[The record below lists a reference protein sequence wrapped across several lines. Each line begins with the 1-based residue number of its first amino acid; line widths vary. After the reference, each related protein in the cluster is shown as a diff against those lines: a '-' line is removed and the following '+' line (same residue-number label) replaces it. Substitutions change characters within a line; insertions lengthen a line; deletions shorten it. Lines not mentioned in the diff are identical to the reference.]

1 MELMI
6 PVLPLMLAALYWV
19 IPSRKLLHAA
29 NLASSLLML
38 ALAGWITCKIDAGGP
53 LNHSWFGYAFYLD
66 ALSVLVLDTILAVGF
81 MVGVFSVGYLNI
93 ELKEAKIA
101 IRQVR
106 LYYSLTYAFIF
117 TMILVVTTQ
126 NLGLMWIAIEAT
138 TLASAFLVGFY
149 NNKEAI
155 EAAWKY
161 IIICSVGIAFA
172 LLGIVLIYYAS
183 VTNIAESKFSLNWV
197 YLWDHASLLQSSI
210 VKIAFIFV
218 LLGFGTKVGMAPM
231 HTWLPD
237 AHSQAP
243 APISAL
249 LSGVL
254 LNSALYGIIRILA
267 LVNRSLGGNWY
278 TSPLLVG
285 IGLLSMVTAAVFIAT
300 QKDYKRLLAYSSIEH
315 MGIITVGLGLYTPL
329 SIFGALYHLLN
340 HAFTKSLLF
349 LASGNVYLKYHT
361 REIAR
366 VKGIIKTMPRTG
378 WIFLLGLLA
387 IAGMPPFSI
396 FTSEL
401 IIIMAGFA
409 SKHLLAA
416 IAFVIL
422 VVVIC
427 AGIVAKMM
435 EMFFGKGVKKISPGD
450 LNPLGLVVLGLT
462 LVMITIAGWTL
473 PPQLKGLIK
482 AAAVIIQGGK

>member
-6 PVLPLMLAALYWV
+6 PALPLILAALYWI
-19 IPSRKLLHAA
+19 IPSEKLLHAT
-29 NLASSLLML
+29 NLAGGLLML
-38 ALAGWITCKIDAGGP
+38 AMAGWITQKVSAIGP
-53 LNHSWFGYAFYLD
+53 LNHSWLGYYFYLD
-66 ALSVLVLDTILAVGF
+66 ALSILVLDTILAVGF
-81 MVGVFSVGYLNI
+81 MVCVYSVGYLQI
-93 ELKEAKIA
+93 ELAESKIGMN
-101 IRQVR
+101 QVR
-106 LYYSLTYAFIF
+106 LYYSLTYVFIF

-149 NNKEAI
+149 NNKESI

-172 LLGIVLIYYAS
+172 LLGIILIYYSS

-197 YLWDHASLLQSSI
+197 YLWDHAALLQSSI

-254 LNSALYGIIRILA
+254 LNSALYGIIRVLA

-278 TSPLLVG
+278 TSPLLLG
-285 IGLLSMVTAAVFIAT
+285 IGLLSMLTAAVFIAT

-315 MGIITVGLGLYTPL
+315 MGIITVGLGFYTPL

-361 REIAR
+361 REIAK

-401 IIIMAGFA
+401 TIIMAGFVA
-409 SKHLLAA
+409 KHLLAS
-416 IAFVIL
+416 IAFIVL
-422 VVVIC
+422 VVVIF
-427 AGIVAKMM
+427 AGIVAKMF
-435 EMFFGKGVKKISPGD
+435 EMFFGERVKKITPGD
-450 LNPLGLVVLGLT
+450 LNPLGLAVLGLT
-462 LVMITIAGWTL
+462 LVIIVIAGWAL
-473 PPQLKGLIK
+473 PPQLKSLIE
-482 AAAVIIQGGK
+482 AAAAIIRGGQ